1 MFSKKSR
8 NISLIISICLMF
20 LFMFSMSIQAEETDK
35 ETDKKIKALK
45 EKIKEK
51 GYSFKIGRTRVSHIP
66 LKKLCGLKKIKDW
79 EKKGKFDKGIRAKK
93 EALPSSFDWRTSG
106 KVTPVKD
113 QGSCG
118 SCWDFATLG
127 SYEGAVAVFLNKLVD
142 LSEQYLL
149 DCNSHGYSCD
159 GGWWVFDD
167 LTNGIP
173 LESCYPYK
181 ASVESCKQTCPKNY
195 PLSEWYYVG
204 KTAGVPRINDIKG
217 AIYDHGPVAVAVH
230 VNSYFQ
236 HYTGGIF
243 DACTSGSVNH
253 GVVLVGWNDNGK
265 YWILKNSW
273 GTGWGENGYMKIKYR
288 CCKIGY
294 AAAYGVP
301 QIP

>member
-1 MFSKKSR
+1 MLAKKLRFKGVVASLCL
-8 NISLIISICLMF
+8 ISL
-20 LFMFSMSIQAEETDK
+20 FMVGMAFQSEETDK
-35 ETDKKIKALK
+35 ETDKKIKILK
-45 EKIKEK
+45 GEIKKK
-51 GYSFKIGRTRVSHIP
+51 GYSFKVGRTQVSHIP
-66 LKKLCGLKKIKDW
+66 LKKLCGLKKLKDW
-79 EKKGKFDKGIRAKK
+79 DKKGKFEKAIRAKK

-113 QGSCG
+113 QGACG
-118 SCWDFATLG
+118 SCWAFATAG
-127 SYEGAVAVFLNKLVD
+127 SYEGAVAVFQGDLAD

-167 LTNGIP
+167 LTKGIP

-181 ASVESCKQTCPKNY
+181 ARKETCQQACPKYY

-204 KTAGVPRINDIKG
+204 RAAGVPSTNALKS

-230 VNSYFQ
+230 VNSYFH

-243 DACTSGSVNH
+243 DACSSGNVNH

-273 GTGWGENGYMKIKYR
+273 GNGWGENGYMKIKYR

-301 QIP
+301 